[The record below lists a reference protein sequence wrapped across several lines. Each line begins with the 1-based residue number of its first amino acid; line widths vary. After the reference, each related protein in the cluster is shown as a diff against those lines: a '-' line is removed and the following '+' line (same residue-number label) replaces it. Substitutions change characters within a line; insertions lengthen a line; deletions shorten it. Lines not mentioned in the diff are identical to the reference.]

1 MHREEMAFGIVT
13 TPRSLTAASTLST
26 PPPQPV
32 VKATTTPWT
41 FSTIVQTTKAKAIAQ
56 PAKREKTASPSPHQ
70 TSAAITKGAVLGAST
85 SDGVVTQSELQT
97 AIEQASNALRQLI
110 YANAG
115 TVGQGQY
122 SSGGYTNSIAL
133 TNRIDQLS
141 GTKLS
146 NITVNSVSGLT
157 AADIPTNIVA
167 VNYLPLAGGTLS
179 GDLTLTGNLTAI
191 NATTTDFAALGKSYF
206 AGNVGIGTTSPFAT
220 LSVAGNGFFN
230 SDLTASNITAT
241 GTLSVGGTTLVT
253 TAGGNVGIGMTS
265 PATALEVNGIARA
278 TIQDKGG
285 QVYNAKAYGMVCD
298 GTTDDTNA
306 FNTLLATIIPSGVGG
321 GTIWLPG
328 MCRINGAVLFP
339 NDGLSHPKQ
348 GYIRITGAGSSANGY
363 WSALPTSPSGLDLR
377 YAGGPK
383 LDTRGAGVLEIDHV
397 TLKDQGNDCTA
408 FINTTN
414 TTLKIHD
421 VAFSGTAAGVSAC
434 NDAIV
439 AGGTGTTINGT
450 ASAPFQGYGTTI
462 QNNFFDKIRRGVY
475 GRVYFNGV
483 MIMNNTWSS
492 SSGSNLTTAV
502 TSCTNANP
510 TVCTVTGHGLSL
522 GTVYSATFSGATG
535 SWTPVNG
542 SHALTP
548 IDANTFSMPINATS
562 FGALTGSV
570 IFLSGSAIE
579 FDGTGG
585 GVSPGQNDTGNII
598 SGNLV
603 EMVTYPYFFKG
614 SASVRNYFTDNQL
627 FDSGGATIAF
637 YGLFNSSSFNEIK
650 HGFGNDTS
658 ALIASDEST
667 NSTSYTTS
675 AQSQTSVWAQPWR
688 FQNSVTIASSVGLT
702 GTGNGALTWSGASTF
717 TGGMTANG
725 GLSLAAGYPL
735 ITVGR
740 SKLYSPGDGAW
751 VLWNNAQTGFN
762 YLCFGGTSSSFPCL
776 TVSGTTLKFQA
787 GEGGADAS
795 MTASNG
801 TFSGNVGIGTTTPS
815 QVLSVQG
822 NGLFSGNIWGANIT
836 ATGTLSVGGTTLVT
850 TAGGNVGI
858 GTSTPYSKLTIWGI
872 DTAASTAALTIANSA
887 STTELQVFDNGN
899 ATLAGTL
906 TQNSDQRL
914 KMNIQP
920 LNASSTLALINAL
933 SPVTFTWI
941 DPDKGSN
948 PQLGFIAQDVQ
959 KIFPQLVSTT
969 SPTALT
975 PDGTLGL
982 NYLGL
987 IAPIV
992 EAVQQLSAGL
1002 SSLTARVSSIES
1014 AIAGFAN
1021 SFTTHQLNAD
1031 ELCLQGTCITKSQL
1045 QALLGSQP
1053 SVQISAP
1060 TPVTISG
1067 TTTPPSINVAGNNPA
1082 HINVGDPYSDLG
1094 AIVTDNQGH
1103 DLSYRTFIN
1112 SVLSGNI
1119 LIDTSHVATDTI
1131 DYVAT
1136 DTWGNTATATRT
1148 VIIEAANDNETP
1160 NIQASTT
1167 TSAVSQ

>member
-1 MHREEMAFGIVT
+1 VRRYLLVSILSLSIFAFSSIAHASGFTDGIINPFRVVFVPIAAFVHRAEMAFGIVT

-32 VKATTTPWT
+32 VRATTTPWT

-70 TSAAITKGAVLGAST
+70 TSDAITKGVVLGAST

-179 GDLTLTGNLTAI
+179 GDLTLTGNLTVTGAQTLSGTITIPYLSATSTSVDSTFVRLSATNATSTSLFATLGHFTTGIIDTLTSTAATITNLITTTITGTNATFTNATTTNASSTNAFSTNLTAI

-206 AGNVGIGTTSPFAT
+206 AGNVGIGTTSPSQLLTVGNNNQFTVDTNGNVAIAGTLSLPLGSAT
-220 LSVAGNGFFN
+220 LPTV
-230 SDLTASNITAT
+230 LTASGGAVRATSVPNYVDLWGYNNLTNATWSGGVVTITTGNTTPQGRYYAPGDLVNIQNINPTGYNGTFRINTVTAST
-241 GTLSVGGTTLVT
+241 TFTYLLASNPGTYVSGGFSSIEPNVLIGNSSPIVPSLVVVGNPNSVPLTFDPNLPILEVVGGDGNMRNNSVSIL
-253 TAGGNVGIGMTS
+253 ADGHSISINFGNVQKQFSNGFVDYWTS
-265 PATALEVNGIARA
+265 EHMLGWTSSISSTPGTSLNVDTGIAR
-278 TIQDKGG
+278 
-285 QVYNAKAYGMVCD
+285 N
-298 GTTDDTNA
+298 
-306 FNTLLATIIPSGVGG
+306 
-321 GTIWLPG
+321 
-328 MCRINGAVLFP
+328 
-339 NDGLSHPKQ
+339 
-348 GYIRITGAGSSANGY
+348 
-363 WSALPTSPSGLDLR
+363 
-377 YAGGPK
+377 
-383 LDTRGAGVLEIDHV
+383 
-397 TLKDQGNDCTA
+397 
-408 FINTTN
+408 
-414 TTLKIHD
+414 
-421 VAFSGTAAGVSAC
+421 AAGVVEI
-434 NDAIV
+434 N
-439 AGGTGTTINGT
+439 NGT
-450 ASAPFQGYGTTI
+450 VGTYRDLRLRAI
-462 QNNFFDKIRRGVY
+462 
-475 GRVYFNGV
+475 
-483 MIMNNTWSS
+483 
-492 SSGSNLTTAV
+492 
-502 TSCTNANP
+502 NP
-510 TVCTVTGHGLSL
+510 T
-522 GTVYSATFSGATG
+522 
-535 SWTPVNG
+535 
-542 SHALTP
+542 
-548 IDANTFSMPINATS
+548 
-562 FGALTGSV
+562 
-570 IFLSGSAIE
+570 
-579 FDGTGG
+579 
-585 GVSPGQNDTGNII
+585 
-598 SGNLV
+598 SGNL
-603 EMVTYPYFFKG
+603 
-614 SASVRNYFTDNQL
+614 
-627 FDSGGATIAF
+627 
-637 YGLFNSSSFNEIK
+637 
-650 HGFGNDTS
+650 
-658 ALIASDEST
+658 
-667 NSTSYTTS
+667 
-675 AQSQTSVWAQPWR
+675 
-688 FQNSVTIASSVGLT
+688 
-702 GTGNGALTWSGASTF
+702 
-717 TGGMTANG
+717 
-725 GLSLAAGYPL
+725 
-735 ITVGR
+735 
-740 SKLYSPGDGAW
+740 
-751 VLWNNAQTGFN
+751 
-762 YLCFGGTSSSFPCL
+762 
-776 TVSGTTLKFQA
+776 
-787 GEGGADAS
+787 
-795 MTASNG
+795 
-801 TFSGNVGIGTTTPS
+801 
-815 QVLSVQG
+815 
-822 NGLFSGNIWGANIT
+822 
-836 ATGTLSVGGTTLVT
+836 
-850 TAGGNVGI
+850 GI

-914 KMNIQP
+914 KKNIQP

-987 IAPIV
+987 IAPLV

-1002 SSLTARVSSIES
+1002 SSLTARVSSVES
-1014 AIAGFAN
+1014 AIASLAN

-1094 AIVTDNQGH
+1094 VIVTDNQGH

-1148 VIIEAANDNETP
+1148 VIIEAANP
-1160 NIQASTT
+1160 
-1167 TSAVSQ
+1167 